1 MADKRR
7 IRACEREMLKLAKT
21 GKWRGKYTVYASE
34 LNDLLEEGFSLKFP
48 KGFQCSIAKRAPL
61 VQVALSWEN
70 PATTAGLAMK
80 CAKTAEDFYVRKH
93 DRSQHCAK
101 ASKCWAD
108 TEAKSENITDEELV
122 QDFQYGEDADAVRDW
137 LGGDVS

>member
-7 IRACEREMLKLAKT
+7 IRACKREMLRLAKT

-48 KGFQCSIAKRAPL
+48 KGFQCSLCNRAPL
-61 VQVALSWEN
+61 VQVALSWED
-70 PATTAGLAMK
+70 PATTSGLAMK

-93 DRSQHCAK
+93 DCNQHCAK

-108 TEAKSENITDEELV
+108 TEASENVTDEELML
-122 QDFQYGEDADAVRDW
+122 DFQYGEDADAVRIW
-137 LGGDVS
+137 LDGDVS